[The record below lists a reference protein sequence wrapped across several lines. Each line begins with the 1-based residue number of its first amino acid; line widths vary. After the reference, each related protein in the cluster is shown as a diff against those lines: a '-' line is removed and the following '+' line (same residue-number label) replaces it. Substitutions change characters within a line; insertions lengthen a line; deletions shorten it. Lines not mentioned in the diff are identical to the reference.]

1 MKTFNFCNNC
11 GKVGHS
17 FHQCKNPITSLGIIT
32 IRKSERGIEYLLIC
46 RKDTLGYVDFL
57 RGRYNCYNKNYL
69 RNIINVMTEK
79 EKNNLLTKDFKELW
93 NNLWG
98 TTAGIQYRGEE
109 KTSEEK
115 MATLI
120 KGVQVGD
127 NFYTLRSLIEDSK
140 YNWSEPEWGF
150 PKGRRN
156 YQEKDLECAIR
167 EWTEE
172 TGYKREDIVLVNN
185 IMPYE
190 EIFTGSNYK
199 SYKHKYYIG
208 TINDRTSSEPHF
220 QKSEVSQLSW
230 KTFDEA
236 IKLIRPYNLE
246 KVNILTRLNN
256 VLQQY
261 RLYT

>member
-1 MKTFNFCNNC
+1 M
-11 GKVGHS
+11 
-17 FHQCKNPITSLGIIT
+17 QI
-32 IRKSERGIEYLLIC
+32 
-46 RKDTLGYVDFL
+46 
-57 RGRYNCYNKNYL
+57 
-69 RNIINVMTEK
+69 
-79 EKNNLLTKDFKELW
+79 
-93 NNLWG
+93 
-98 TTAGIQYRGEE
+98 
-109 KTSEEK
+109 
-115 MATLI
+115 
-120 KGVQVGD
+120 GD
-127 NFYTLRSLIEDSK
+127 DYYTLESLIAESK
-140 YNWSEPEWGF
+140 YNWDEPEWGF

-172 TGYKREDIVLVNN
+172 TGYRRENIVLINN
-185 IMPYE
+185 ILPYE

-199 SYKHKYYIG
+199 SYKHKYYIA
-208 TINDRTSSEPHF
+208 TIDNTDNYEPSF